1 MPINGRILL
10 LMDPETLE
18 IINELELPSSSGGG
32 SGFGSGA
39 YFYLDKPGRA
49 ILPTTTT
56 EIRIYSVFDN
66 NTLGNIRDDVFV
78 LDLTIDLSGLLSK
91 STITSIIPDG
101 DGNIWFITED
111 GKVGYVDPNTL
122 HPADNAKFVDLRDL
136 PEGSKEEGITNSVA
150 TDEDGGVYVNSNH
163 ALYRFEEG
171 AGASDPI
178 VVWKTTYDR
187 GSPPNKPGQVDVGSG
202 TTPTLFND
210 FAGNK
215 FVAITDNADPFMHVN
230 VYNRETGE
238 LVAQQAVFGAG
249 EGANENSLIAVNHSI
264 VVENN
269 YGYNTNT
276 EEGVNSTLG
285 PKTTVGGQT
294 RVDFDPETGDSWVVW
309 EKPTVIPSVVSQLST
324 SDGHIYTYTK
334 KTTGWFFTA
343 IDFMTGDTIAET
355 QVFPDDPLGISAN
368 NNYAGIC
375 ILDGDA
381 YMAVFH
387 GIVAWRGEGQGP
399 L

>member
-1 MPINGRILL
+1 M
-10 LMDPETLE
+10 
-18 IINELELPSSSGGG
+18 
-32 SGFGSGA
+32 
-39 YFYLDKPGRA
+39 
-49 ILPTTTT
+49 
-56 EIRIYSVFDN
+56 
-66 NTLGNIRDDVFV
+66 
-78 LDLTIDLSGLLSK
+78 
-91 STITSIIPDG
+91 
-101 DGNIWFITED
+101 
-111 GKVGYVDPNTL
+111 
-122 HPADNAKFVDLRDL
+122 
-136 PEGSKEEGITNSVA
+136 
-150 TDEDGGVYVNSNH
+150 
-163 ALYRFEEG
+163 
-171 AGASDPI
+171 
-178 VVWKTTYDR
+178 
-187 GSPPNKPGQVDVGSG
+187 
-202 TTPTLFND
+202 LFRSQ
-210 FAGNK
+210 

-324 SDGHIYTYTK
+324 SDGYIYTYTK

-355 QVFPDDPLGISAN
+355 QVVIPDDPLGIAAN
-368 NNYAGIC
+368 NNYGGIG

-381 YMAVFH
+381 YLAVFH